1 MELFWEFASV
11 SGESACVRGSLL
23 TQAAAAA
30 AESAGRGPE
39 TLWVSSCPDT
49 TGSLAGTWLRVLASG
64 LDNLCFI
71 CWLLPPQDC
80 ESLIELLCLTV
91 CPEQGV
97 VSGESGCCLG
107 TYPPR
112 PHYQVTSVSGDWPS
126 PPLWMDSELFTP

>member
-1 MELFWEFASV
+1 MELCWEFASV
-11 SGESACVRGSLL
+11 SWESAYVRGFLL
-23 TQAAAAA
+23 TQAAAAAA

-49 TGSLAGTWLRVLASG
+49 MGRGSLVGTWLWVLASG

-71 CWLLPPQDC
+71 CWLLPPQDYG
-80 ESLIELLCLTV
+80 SLTELLCLTV

-107 TYPPR
+107 TYSLD
-112 PHYQVTSVSGDWPS
+112 HT
-126 PPLWMDSELFTP
+126 TK